1 MVWGGGW
8 GAVYKPSICGVGH
21 VFLCLSMYVLVWIF
35 TSFETHFLQIC
46 FLLHTLLWREGHN
59 IEHIQTTYRS
69 TFAHSVSSTPLS
81 SFTTVKIHKYAWG
94 LYIYIYIYI

>member
-1 MVWGGGW
+1 MKILILMLKKNFSFAEFIVNQKPKNPMEWGGGW

-46 FLLHTLLWREGHN
+46 FLLHTLMERGAQH
-59 IEHIQTTYRS
+59 
-69 TFAHSVSSTPLS
+69 
-81 SFTTVKIHKYAWG
+81 
-94 LYIYIYIYI
+94 